1 MGWRRRTDVARRAG
15 HAREDGHGRP
25 LSNDKRFGLTRQQER
40 QTLDLMIEKGVS
52 RTQE

>member
-1 MGWRRRTDVARRAG
+1 MQGFDLLYFEVEAPTTVQ
-15 HAREDGHGRP
+15 HF
-25 LSNDKRFGLTRQQER
+25 STVGLTRQQER